1 MCACLDTYTF
11 SLFIV
16 IVLQLHQE
24 RECPAYPVVCEKCN
38 KDGIP
43 RAKVQLLM
51 TDYDTTF

>member
-1 MCACLDTYTF
+1 MCACLDTYIF
-11 SLFIV
+11 SLFII

-24 RECPAYPVVCEKCN
+24 GECPAYPVVCEKCN
-38 KDGIP
+38 KDVIP